1 MALRVPTNS
10 FQSRDASLPS
20 YTRAVAI
27 TPNNSTDLVETTRA
41 ILVDHLTLQHAMV
54 SVILSGDTA
63 AVTMPI
69 RTGVVTPIRATRI
82 RATGTD
88 ANTIV
93 ALY

>member
-1 MALRVPTNS
+1 MPTDN
-10 FQSRDASLPS
+10 FASRDAALPS

-41 ILVDHLTLQHAMV
+41 ILVDHATLQHAMV
-54 SVILSGDTA
+54 NVILSGDTA

-82 RATGTD
+82 RVTGTD
-88 ANTIV
+88 AGTVI

>member
-1 MALRVPTNS
+1 MPTNN
-10 FQSRDASLPS
+10 FQSRDAALPS

-27 TPNNSTDLVETTRA
+27 TTNDSTDLVETTRA
-41 ILVDHLTLQHAMV
+41 IVVDHLTLQHAMV

-82 RATGTD
+82 RTTNTD
-88 ANTIV
+88 ASTVI

>member
-1 MALRVPTNS
+1 MPTNN
-10 FQSRDASLPS
+10 FASRDASLPS

-69 RTGVVTPIRATRI
+69 RTGVATPIRATRI